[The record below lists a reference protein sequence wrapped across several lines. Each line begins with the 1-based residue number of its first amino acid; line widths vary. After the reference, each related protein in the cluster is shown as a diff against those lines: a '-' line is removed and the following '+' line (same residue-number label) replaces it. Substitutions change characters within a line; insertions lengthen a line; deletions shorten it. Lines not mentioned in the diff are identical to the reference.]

1 MRLLTVS
8 PGAKPPAFVLTTP
21 SDRATATAQG
31 STLWILTMQ
40 NWGAQI
46 DDLVEAGSYEDA
58 LRLLDTV
65 DQVVLE
71 DKVCSVIRIFST
83 VCGLS

>member
-1 MRLLTVS
+1 
-8 PGAKPPAFVLTTP
+8 
-21 SDRATATAQG
+21 
-31 STLWILTMQ
+31 MQ

-46 DDLVEAGSYEDA
+46 DDLVEAGSYDDA
-58 LRLLDTV
+58 LKLLDTV

-83 VCGLS
+83 VYGLS